1 MALLFLDGLDKHLLQ
16 AGGFELL
23 ELGGNKQLETAE
35 VCNRF
40 FVRRD
45 CKREGEEH
53 QKRRSNLNEVFL
65 PPHFCEKFCR
75 SEAGHG

>member
-53 QKRRSNLNEVFL
+53 
-65 PPHFCEKFCR
+65 
-75 SEAGHG
+75 

>member
-35 VCNRF
+35 VGDHF
-40 FVRRD
+40 LFGGTA
-45 CKREGEEH
+45 RE
-53 QKRRSNLNEVFL
+53 R
-65 PPHFCEKFCR
+65 EKNIR
-75 SEAGHG
+75 NGVLI